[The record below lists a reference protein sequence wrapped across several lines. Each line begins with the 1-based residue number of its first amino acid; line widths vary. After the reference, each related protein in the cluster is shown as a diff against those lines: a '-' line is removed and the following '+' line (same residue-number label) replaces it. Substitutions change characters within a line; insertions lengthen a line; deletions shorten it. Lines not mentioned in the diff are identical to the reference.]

1 MSIDISCENTYNT
14 AMLNVQYFFVR
25 HYDYKR
31 KIVAHEH
38 DIYEFIY
45 YLSGEGVTEIDGRK
59 YTFGKDSFCLIPPH
73 CRHSETHTGY
83 SSVFAAGFEFTNEK
97 QSAQLF
103 FSDLQN
109 QTVSNLI
116 SAMRKE
122 NQKKRPLYEQM
133 IAAHL
138 CEIIIHIL
146 RIPDRTDA
154 VPIHDAVANALAYID
169 QYYMTNINLQE
180 IAASAGYCADRFRNI
195 FKSRLGITP
204 KRYILDKR
212 LEQAEHLLV
221 QTDLPLQEI
230 AASVGF
236 EYYSRFSLFFKEK
249 TGLSPQAYRE
259 KNHVLQIQ

>member
-1 MSIDISCENTYNT
+1 
-14 AMLNVQYFFVR
+14 
-25 HYDYKR
+25 
-31 KIVAHEH
+31 
-38 DIYEFIY
+38 
-45 YLSGEGVTEIDGRK
+45 
-59 YTFGKDSFCLIPPH
+59 
-73 CRHSETHTGY
+73 
-83 SSVFAAGFEFTNEK
+83 
-97 QSAQLF
+97 
-103 FSDLQN
+103 
-109 QTVSNLI
+109 
-116 SAMRKE
+116 
-122 NQKKRPLYEQM
+122 
-133 IAAHL
+133 
-138 CEIIIHIL
+138 
-146 RIPDRTDA
+146 
-154 VPIHDAVANALAYID
+154 
-169 QYYMTNINLQE
+169 MTNINLQE